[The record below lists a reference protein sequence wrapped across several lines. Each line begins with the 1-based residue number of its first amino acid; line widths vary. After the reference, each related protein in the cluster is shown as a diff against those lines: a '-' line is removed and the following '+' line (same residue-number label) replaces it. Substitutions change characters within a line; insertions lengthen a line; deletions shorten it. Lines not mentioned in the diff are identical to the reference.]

1 MEKILIA
8 IDYTSSSE
16 TVTRKGHE
24 LAKLT
29 GAEVCLIHVISDV
42 HFYGMEYSGFMGYEG
57 YAFPQDYKLQDES
70 IKVAENF
77 LQITAGRLKDV
88 NVATHLAEGDTANA
102 ILDHAQTWG
111 ATMIVMGTHSHSV
124 LEKIL
129 MGTVASSVIEKTTV
143 PVLMVPTK

>member
-1 MEKILIA
+1 MKRILIA
-8 IDYTSSSE
+8 IDYTPTSGK
-16 TVTRKGHE
+16 VTQKGHE
-24 LAKLT
+24 LAKLA
-29 GAEVCLIHVISDV
+29 GAEICLIHVISDV

-77 LQITAGRLKDV
+77 LKITAGHLTDV
-88 NVATHLAEGDTANA
+88 SVSTHLAEGDTANA
-102 ILDHAQTWG
+102 VLDYADTWG
-111 ATMIVMGTHSHSV
+111 ATLIVMGTHSHSV

-129 MGTVASSVIEKTTV
+129 MGTVASSVLEKTKI